1 MLVRVQIIS
10 VYEKIFVSRIEG
22 RSHDYRFIE
31 LLIVEMGM
39 LFFGPVWFLVV
50 KKNLGN
56 LVATVSGLVVA
67 L

>member
-39 LFFGPVWFLVV
+39 LFFGPV
-50 KKNLGN
+50 
-56 LVATVSGLVVA
+56 
-67 L
+67 